1 MGTVTGLTAARM
13 LEIEAAC
20 IVAGAVSLG
29 PGPTT
34 DHLILTKHDGS
45 TVDAGNVRGP
55 QGIPGN
61 VGPTGPGITWRGT
74 WNPGTAYT
82 VGDGVVYNGSSY
94 RRSVSGTTA
103 TLPDADTTNWS
114 LMAQK
119 GTDGSPSNTPIEA
132 WHNVG
137 DAGEPAFQNGWA
149 NFASEKLAFKKL
161 PDGTVRIRG
170 MAVGGAATAITV
182 FTLPVGYRPSQT
194 IYRGSFG
201 SNGSTEVLIDIRVA
215 PDGTV
220 QVFNRTSS
228 YNALDMDFIV
238 DQATFPASI
247 VSVTQEGWHNVG
259 AAGEPAFQNAYV
271 NAGSRPMRFRK
282 DPAGRVQVQG
292 DVSSATATDDTPVFT
307 LPVGYRPDVASYSP
321 LLLTNGAAGGFI
333 HVNPD
338 GTVSIKRVAT
348 GNTAFI
354 DYTFWVAQTTFPAGQ
369 AALQADAWANIP
381 SGWFSNNFFPYA
393 SDPQWTPQYRRN
405 LYLNQLEFR
414 GWVGQSVAHATGQYW
429 VFMTIPAGVLRPL
442 AAYQRYLTAWDQGS
456 GHGPAALDVHGTLSA
471 DPGTCYIWVPTGTAL
486 GNIFPI
492 NCRVAL
498 D

>member
-103 TLPDADTTNWS
+103 TLPDVDATNWS

-132 WHNVG
+132 WHFVG
-137 DAGEPAFQNGWA
+137 AAGEPAFQNGWVSYDA
-149 NFASEKLAFKKL
+149 ARTMRFKKY
-161 PDGTVRIRG
+161 PDGRVRLQGFIKSG
-170 MAVGGAATAITV
+170 TIGTTA
-182 FTLPVGYRPSQT
+182 FTLPVGYRPSNELSIPCQSASAFANVAILADGQVLPNVGSSAYVSLDSIEFDTGQT
-194 IYRGSFG
+194 
-201 SNGSTEVLIDIRVA
+201 
-215 PDGTV
+215 
-220 QVFNRTSS
+220 
-228 YNALDMDFIV
+228 
-238 DQATFPASI
+238 TFPASI

-259 AAGEPAFQNAYV
+259 AAGEPAFQNAYA

-354 DYTFWVAQTTFPAGQ
+354 DYTFWVTQTTFPAGQ

>member
-137 DAGEPAFQNGWA
+137 DAGEPAFQNG
-149 NFASEKLAFKKL
+149 
-161 PDGTVRIRG
+161 
-170 MAVGGAATAITV
+170 
-182 FTLPVGYRPSQT
+182 
-194 IYRGSFG
+194 
-201 SNGSTEVLIDIRVA
+201 
-215 PDGTV
+215 
-220 QVFNRTSS
+220 
-228 YNALDMDFIV
+228 
-238 DQATFPASI
+238 
-247 VSVTQEGWHNVG
+247 
-259 AAGEPAFQNAYV
+259 
-271 NAGSRPMRFRK
+271 
-282 DPAGRVQVQG
+282 
-292 DVSSATATDDTPVFT
+292 
-307 LPVGYRPDVASYSP
+307 
-321 LLLTNGAAGGFI
+321 
-333 HVNPD
+333 
-338 GTVSIKRVAT
+338 
-348 GNTAFI
+348 
-354 DYTFWVAQTTFPAGQ
+354 
-369 AALQADAWANIP
+369 
-381 SGWFSNNFFPYA
+381 
-393 SDPQWTPQYRRN
+393 
-405 LYLNQLEFR
+405 
-414 GWVGQSVAHATGQYW
+414 
-429 VFMTIPAGVLRPL
+429 
-442 AAYQRYLTAWDQGS
+442 
-456 GHGPAALDVHGTLSA
+456 
-471 DPGTCYIWVPTGTAL
+471 
-486 GNIFPI
+486 
-492 NCRVAL
+492 
-498 D
+498 